1 MIAMDPEASGAARRT
16 RGRPPVVDR
25 ERIITAARGLDP
37 ETLTMQALADEL
49 GIPRKT
55 LHYHV
60 GDRDELLRL
69 AAVDLLQSNLAE
81 TPFQRSDDWRQAVQS
96 FASHTRRS
104 VIAAG
109 AWMNYVP
116 FDGRE
121 DLLSIGPAES
131 ALEALIAAGFD
142 VPTAARALG
151 LAAEFSLSSARDAI
165 FRGEQG
171 THPQTGFLSQ
181 FLRQTGEGEFAVLK
195 QLEEVRW
202 DEYGS
207 DAQFEFDLTILVYGL
222 ERILADGGSSGEDPS
237 GDPSLG

>member
-1 MIAMDPEASGAARRT
+1 MTDTEERGVVRRG
-16 RGRPPVVDR
+16 RGRPRVIDR
-25 ERIITAARGLDP
+25 DQIVTAARGLDP
-37 ETLTMQALADEL
+37 ETLTMQSLADEL

-60 GDRDELLRL
+60 GDREELLRL
-69 AAVDLLQSNLAE
+69 AAVDTLKSNLTD
-81 TPFQRSDDWRQAVQS
+81 TPFERSEDWREAVRT

-121 DLLSIGPAES
+121 DLLSIGPAET
-131 ALEALIAAGFD
+131 ALEALVAAGFD

-165 FRGEQG
+165 LRQEQG
-171 THPQTGFLSQ
+171 AHPQRIFLGE
-181 FLRQTGEGEFAVLK
+181 LLEQTAEGEYTVLK
-195 QLEEVRW
+195 QLNDVDW
-202 DEYGS
+202 DEFGS
-207 DAQFEFDLTILVYGL
+207 EQQFEFDLKILVYGL
-222 ERILADGGSSGEDPS
+222 ERLLAGS
-237 GDPSLG
+237 